1 VPAAD
6 PAPVPVRDLEV
17 ADRIARAVRGG
28 KAADRHPTIE
38 QVVAAFGEPEATS
51 DARRRAAR
59 ALALAGV
66 ATVPD
71 LLEAAPGQRIVLE
84 VRTGR
89 RRRPLLLGILALAAL
104 IGAAAAL
111 AGSVD
116 LGDDTTGDF
125 PSGASNTTAAS
136 SAGPTT
142 STTASTAPPTTST
155 STDAPATTST
165 PKPQPTAAQKRKAAR
180 ARARRA
186 REKRVRERRAKARAA
201 ARSRV
206 TVRLVAGQPTFL
218 CVDGDGRRLFDGTL
232 SGSRTFRAKV
242 VRMNVGLG
250 PSTRV
255 TANGK
260 AVPLTGS
267 PTGVQVTPK
276 GQTFLPLGARP
287 CA

>member
-38 QVVAAFGEPEATS
+38 QIVAAFGEHEPTP

-71 LLEAAPGQRIVLE
+71 LLEAAPGQRVVLE
-84 VRTGR
+84 VRSAR
-89 RRRPLLLGILALAAL
+89 RRRPLFLGILALAAL

-116 LGDDTTGDF
+116 LGNDTTGDF
-125 PSGASNTTAAS
+125 PSDASSTTAAS
-136 SAGPTT
+136 SAAPTT
-142 STTASTAPPTTST
+142 STAASTPPPTT
-155 STDAPATTST
+155 STDAPATTT
-165 PKPQPTAAQKRKAAR
+165 TAKPQPTAAQKRKAAR

-186 REKRVRERRAKARAA
+186 REKRTRERRAKARAA

-206 TVRLVAGQPTFL
+206 TVRLVASQPTFL

-232 SGSRTFRAKV
+232 SGARTFRAKV

-267 PTGVQVTPK
+267 PTGVQITPK
-276 GQTFLPLGARP
+276 DQTFLPLGARP
-287 CA
+287 CG